1 MWSQGFPCVCM
12 SARIVIIVLCSA
24 GARGFKI
31 ALNGRHLEDI
41 YEYSEIQSKAF

>member
-12 SARIVIIVLCSA
+12 PAHIMFFVPCSA

-31 ALNGRHLEDI
+31 ILNGRHLEDI
-41 YEYSEIQSKAF
+41 YEYSEIESEAF